1 MPSAVERVSQRV
13 SLAAVRRALWCAVL
27 SASIVLP
34 VEAFAQ
40 VFYKWTD
47 AQGKTQYGDRPPKNF
62 SGEVTRIEVD
72 PTANAAPPAV
82 APRQAPAADKAP
94 AGKAAQPPADI
105 AAKRREAR
113 ERLAAELARARAKLD
128 LARAALA
135 GETTPQDDER
145 MVIQQRLD
153 KEQPAPGG
161 GSSSTGGMHGSG
173 GMHGAA
179 ARSNCRTVTGSD
191 GKQLVICPTAI
202 PNEAYHERQRK
213 LEEAVRV
220 AEEEVAAAEQA
231 YRRGVD

>member
-1 MPSAVERVSQRV
+1 MPRDAERMAALRRASA
-13 SLAAVRRALWCAVL
+13 AAVIAVVIALPATSL
-27 SASIVLP
+27 
-34 VEAFAQ
+34 AQ
-40 VFYKWTD
+40 VFYKWID

-62 SGEVTRIEVD
+62 SGEVVRIEVE
-72 PTANAAPPAV
+72 PASNPAPPAV
-82 APRQAPAADKAP
+82 APRPAPA
-94 AGKAAQPPADI
+94 AGKAAVPPADNI

-113 ERLAAELARARAKLD
+113 ERLGAELARARAKLE

-135 GETTPQDDER
+135 AENTPQDDER

-153 KEQPAPGG
+153 REQPAPGG

-173 GMHGAA
+173 GMHGAP

>member
-1 MPSAVERVSQRV
+1 MPRKTCGVPRAARRMAGFRR
-13 SLAAVRRALWCAVL
+13 AAVIALMVA
-27 SASIVLP
+27 LP
-34 VEAFAQ
+34 ATALAQ
-40 VFYKWTD
+40 VFYKWID

-62 SGEVTRIEVD
+62 SGEVVRIEVD
-72 PTANAAPPAV
+72 SAANPA
-82 APRQAPAADKAP
+82 AP
-94 AGKAAQPPADI
+94 AGAPKAASAPGKAAVPPSDI

-113 ERLAAELARARAKLD
+113 ERLATELSRARAKLE

-135 GETTPQDDER
+135 GENTPQDDER

-153 KEQPAPGG
+153 REQPAPGG

-173 GMHGAA
+173 AMHGAP